1 METPFYLLVIRYNF
15 RNRTREKAPD
25 LLKAAQPPGNM
36 KAHGAIFARG
46 ARARRPTPERSGF
59 HDKNSHCPML
69 FHALGRVYFLPCLH
83 RAKRLM
89 RLYPETT
96 GAGVAL
102 FCRRCK
108 RELVVDIQ
116 PGTSPDRVT
125 LREINAAAG

>member
-1 METPFYLLVIRYNF
+1 
-15 RNRTREKAPD
+15 
-25 LLKAAQPPGNM
+25 
-36 KAHGAIFARG
+36 
-46 ARARRPTPERSGF
+46 
-59 HDKNSHCPML
+59 ML
-69 FHALGRVYFLPCLH
+69 FHALGRVYFLPCLQG
-83 RAKRLM
+83 KRLM

>member
-1 METPFYLLVIRYNF
+1 MKRLAVIIAAVLFTAMTGCGVETEQSASVAVTEYSKSVA
-15 RNRTREKAPD
+15 TAET
-25 LLKAAQPPGNM
+25 
-36 KAHGAIFARG
+36 AIVPCFS
-46 ARARRPTPERSGF
+46 TPLGVFIS
-59 HDKNSHCPML
+59 CP
-69 FHALGRVYFLPCLH
+69 ACK
-83 RAKRLM
+83 AKRLM

>member
-1 METPFYLLVIRYNF
+1 MT
-15 RNRTREKAPD
+15 
-25 LLKAAQPPGNM
+25 
-36 KAHGAIFARG
+36 
-46 ARARRPTPERSGF
+46 
-59 HDKNSHCPML
+59 KNSHCPML
-69 FHALGRVYFLPCLH
+69 FHALGRVYFLPCLQGKTAH
-83 RAKRLM
+83 AAI
-89 RLYPETT
+89 PGDI

>member
-1 METPFYLLVIRYNF
+1 MTKTAIVPCFSTPLDVFI
-15 RNRTREKAPD
+15 
-25 LLKAAQPPGNM
+25 
-36 KAHGAIFARG
+36 
-46 ARARRPTPERSGF
+46 S
-59 HDKNSHCPML
+59 CP
-69 FHALGRVYFLPCLH
+69 ACK
-83 RAKRLM
+83 AKRLM

-116 PGTSPDRVT
+116 PRTSPDRVT